1 MTNMITSNTAE
12 KVTKFGLEALKL
24 ANILLCIAKND
35 SGSIIN

>member
-1 MTNMITSNTAE
+1 MTNKITNNTAE
-12 KVTKFGLEALKL
+12 KETKFELEALKL